1 MNGQETTVK
10 WRSKKINN
18 TKEMQHWDILLSNQV
33 NKKAFIDTLLTGNAK
48 EELAVFNNQK
58 GILFSDIAIEKFI
71 EKEYQYDSV
80 EASPQSHRQLRT
92 FSSGERKKEFLKYCI
107 NQKPDFIIFD
117 NPFDHLD
124 QASRVILA
132 ESLKDLT
139 QNIAIIQIV
148 NRVTDVLSFVPNKAQ
163 IRDNSFVLHPISKTE
178 NHFKTLNTTEIPKA
192 SEQHSFHES
201 VLIKLENVSVSY
213 DDRKILDAISWTIK
227 QGEFWQLIGP
237 NGSGKSTILSLITGD
252 NPKGFGQDLFL
263 FGRKKGSGESVWDI
277 KKQIGIFA
285 TSMTDLFQKSH
296 TLEQMILSG
305 FFDSIGLYT
314 EPTTHQQQIVT
325 QWLEVIE
332 MAHLRKKRFIDLSI
346 GQQRV
351 ALIVRAVLK
360 HPPLLIL
367 DEPVE
372 GLDDENVDLVIQLI
386 NTIKQETNVSII
398 YVSHRIESG
407 LAPTSVFEL
416 VPTPTGSVGKIK
428 YHSELN

>member
-1 MNGQETTVK
+1 MHQK
-10 WRSKKINN
+10 
-18 TKEMQHWDILLSNQV
+18 QHWDILLTNQV
-33 NKKAFIDTLLTGNAK
+33 NKKKFIDTLLSGEAK

-58 GILFSDIAIEKFI
+58 GILFSDISIEKFI
-71 EKEYQYDSV
+71 EREYQYESV
-80 EASPQSHRQLRT
+80 EASPESHRQLRT

-107 NQKPDFIIFD
+107 SQNPDFIIFD

-124 QASRVILA
+124 QASRLA
-132 ESLKDLT
+132 LALSLEKLT
-139 QNIAIIQIV
+139 DTISIIQLV
-148 NRVTDVLSFVPNKAQ
+148 NRTVDLMDFVVNKVQ
-163 IRDNSFVLHPISKTE
+163 IKDNSFTLYPISKTE
-178 NHFKTLNTTEIPKA
+178 NHFKTLNTAAIPKA
-192 SEQHSFHES
+192 HEAVATFHES
-201 VLIKLENVSVSY
+201 ELIKMDHVSVSY
-213 DDRKILDAISWTIK
+213 EDRKILDNISWTIK

-252 NPKGFGQDLFL
+252 NPKGYGQDLFL
-263 FGRKKGSGESVWDI
+263 FGRKKGSGESVWEI
-277 KKQIGIFA
+277 KKQIGIYT
-285 TSMTDLFQKSH
+285 TSMMDLFQKSH

-314 EPTTHQQQIVT
+314 EPTTLQKQIVT

-332 MAHLRKKRFIDLSI
+332 MSHLKKKRFIDLSI

-386 NTIKQETNVSII
+386 NTIKQQTNVAIL

-407 LAPTSVFEL
+407 LAPTSILEL
-416 VPTPTGSVGKIK
+416 IPSKTGSVGRIK
-428 YHSELN
+428 

>member
-1 MNGQETTVK
+1 
-10 WRSKKINN
+10 
-18 TKEMQHWDILLSNQV
+18 MQHWDILLSNQV
-33 NKKAFIDTLLTGNAK
+33 NKKAFIDALLIGEAK
-48 EELAVFNNQK
+48 GDLAVLNNQK

-71 EKEYQYDSV
+71 EKEFQYDSV
-80 EASPQSHRQLRT
+80 EASTTSNRQLRT
-92 FSSGERKKEFLKYCI
+92 FSSGERKKEFLRYCI
-107 NQKPDFIIFD
+107 DQKPDFIIFD

-124 QASRVILA
+124 QASRVVLA
-132 ESLKDLT
+132 ESLQKLT
-139 QNIAIIQIV
+139 DSIAIIQLL
-148 NRVTDVLSFVPNKAQ
+148 NRTVDILDFVPNKAL
-163 IRDNSFVLHPISKTE
+163 IKDNTFELHPFIKTE
-178 NHFKTLNTTEIPKA
+178 NHFKTLNTASIPKA
-192 SEQHSFHES
+192 TETHTFQDN
-201 VLIKLENVSVSY
+201 VLIKLEDVSVNY
-213 DDRKILDAISWTIK
+213 EERKIINKISWTVK

-252 NPKGFGQDLFL
+252 NPKGFGQNLFL
-263 FGRKKGSGESVWDI
+263 FGRKKGTGESVWEI

-285 TSMTDLFQKSH
+285 TSMTDLFQKGH

-305 FFDSIGLYT
+305 FFDQIGLYT
-314 EPTTHQQQIVT
+314 EPTTHQKNIVT

-332 MAHLRKKRFIDLSI
+332 MTHLRKKRFIDLSI

-398 YVSHRIESG
+398 YVSHRIEQG

-416 VPTPTGSVGKIK
+416 LPSETGSIGKIK

>member
-1 MNGQETTVK
+1 VAKETF
-10 WRSKKINN
+10 NN
-18 TKEMQHWDILLSNQV
+18 TKMQHWDILLSNQV
-33 NKKAFIDTLLTGNAK
+33 NKKAFIDSLLSGEAK
-48 EELAVFNNQK
+48 DELAVFNNQK

-71 EKEYQYDSV
+71 KKEYQYDIV
-80 EASPQSHRQLRT
+80 EASPDSHRQLRT

-124 QASRVILA
+124 QASRVVLA
-132 ESLKDLT
+132 DSLKDLA
-139 QNIAIIQIV
+139 NEIAIIQLL
-148 NRVTDVLSFVPNKAQ
+148 NRFVDVLAFVPNKAQ
-163 IRDNSFVLHPISKTE
+163 IKDNTFELHPISKTE
-178 NHFKTLNTTEIPKA
+178 NHFKTLNTASIPKA
-192 SEQHSFHES
+192 IEPHSFHES

-213 DDRKILDAISWTIK
+213 DERKILDNISWSIK

-285 TSMTDLFQKSH
+285 TSMTDLFQKGH
-296 TLEQMILSG
+296 TLEEMILSG
-305 FFDSIGLYT
+305 FFDSIGLYI
-314 EPTTHQQQIVT
+314 EPTTHQKQIVS

-332 MAHLRKKRFIDLSI
+332 MTHLRKKRFIDLSI

-351 ALIVRAVLK
+351 GLIVRAVLK

-386 NTIKQETNVSII
+386 NTIKQETNVTIL

-416 VPTPTGSVGKIK
+416 LPSPTSSIGKIK

>member
-1 MNGQETTVK
+1 
-10 WRSKKINN
+10 
-18 TKEMQHWDILLSNQV
+18 MQHWDILLSNQV
-33 NKKAFIDTLLTGNAK
+33 NKKAFIDNILNGEAK
-48 EELAVFNNQK
+48 GELAVFNNQK
-58 GILFSDIAIEKFI
+58 GILFSDISIEKFI
-71 EKEYQYDSV
+71 EKEFQYDSV
-80 EASPQSHRQLRT
+80 EASTTSNRQLRT
-92 FSSGERKKEFLKYCI
+92 FSSGERKKEFLRYCI
-107 NQKPDFIIFD
+107 DQKPDFIIFD

-124 QASRVILA
+124 QASRVVLA
-132 ESLKDLT
+132 NSLEKLT
-139 QNIAIIQIV
+139 DSIAIIQLL
-148 NRVTDVLSFVPNKAQ
+148 NRNVDVLDFVPNKAL
-163 IRDNSFVLHPISKTE
+163 IKDNSFELHPFVKNE
-178 NHFKTLNTTEIPKA
+178 NHFKTLNTASIPKA
-192 SEQHSFHES
+192 TETHSFQDN
-201 VLIKLENVSVSY
+201 VLIKLEDVSVSY
-213 DDRKILDAISWTIK
+213 EERKIINNISWTVK

-252 NPKGFGQDLFL
+252 NPKGFGQNLFL
-263 FGRKKGSGESVWDI
+263 FGRKKGTGESVWEI
-277 KKQIGIFA
+277 KKQIGIFT
-285 TSMTDLFQKSH
+285 TSMTDLFQKGH

-314 EPTTHQQQIVT
+314 EPTTHQKQIVN

-332 MAHLRKKRFIDLSI
+332 MTHLRKKRFIDLSI

-398 YVSHRIESG
+398 YVSHRIEQG

-416 VPTPTGSVGKIK
+416 LPSETGSIGKIK

>member
-1 MNGQETTVK
+1 
-10 WRSKKINN
+10 
-18 TKEMQHWDILLSNQV
+18 MQHWDILLSNLV
-33 NKKAFIDTLLTGNAK
+33 NKKAFIDILLSGEAK
-48 EELAVFNNQK
+48 GKLAVFNNQK

-80 EASPQSHRQLRT
+80 EASPESHRQLRT

-124 QASRVILA
+124 QASRVVLA
-132 ESLKDLT
+132 QSLEKLT
-139 QNIAIIQIV
+139 EDIAIIQLV
-148 NRVTDVLSFVPNKAQ
+148 NRVSDVLEFVPNKAQ
-163 IRDNSFVLHPISKTE
+163 IIDNSFELHPISKTE
-178 NHFKTLNTTEIPKA
+178 SHFKTLNTAAIPKA
-192 SEQHSFHES
+192 IEPHSFHES
-201 VLIKLENVSVSY
+201 VLIKMENVSVSY
-213 DDRKILDAISWTIK
+213 DERKILDNISWTIK

-252 NPKGFGQDLFL
+252 NPKGFGQNLYL
-263 FGRKKGSGESVWDI
+263 FGRKKGTGESVWDI
-277 KKQIGIFA
+277 KKQIGIFT
-285 TSMTDLFQKSH
+285 TSMTDLFQKGH
-296 TLEQMILSG
+296 TLEEMILSG
-305 FFDSIGLYT
+305 FFDSIGLYI
-314 EPTTHQQQIVT
+314 EPTTHQKQIVS

-332 MAHLRKKRFIDLSI
+332 MTHLRKKRFIDLSI

-351 ALIVRAVLK
+351 GLIVRAVLK

-372 GLDDENVDLVIQLI
+372 GLDDENVDMAIQLI
-386 NTIKQETNVSII
+386 NTIKQETNVSIL

-416 VPTPTGSVGKIK
+416 LPNSTGSIGKIK

>member
-1 MNGQETTVK
+1 
-10 WRSKKINN
+10 
-18 TKEMQHWDILLSNQV
+18 MQHWDILLSNLV
-33 NKKAFIDTLLTGNAK
+33 NKKAFIDLLLSGKAK
-48 EELAVFNNQK
+48 GELAVFNNQK

-80 EASPQSHRQLRT
+80 EASPESHRQLRT

-132 ESLKDLT
+132 ESLKDLA
-139 QNIAIIQIV
+139 NIIAIIQIV
-148 NRVTDVLSFVPNKAQ
+148 NRVVDILPFVPNKAQ
-163 IRDNSFVLHPISKTE
+163 IKDNSFELHPISQVQDH
-178 NHFKTLNTTEIPKA
+178 HFKTLNTAAIPKA
-192 SEQHSFHES
+192 IESHSFRES
-201 VLIKLENVSVSY
+201 VLIKMENVSVSY
-213 DDRKILDAISWTIK
+213 DDRKILNNISWTIK

-252 NPKGFGQDLFL
+252 NPKGFGQNLFL
-263 FGRKKGSGESVWDI
+263 FGRKKGTGESVWDI
-277 KKQIGIFA
+277 KKQIGIFT
-285 TSMTDLFQKSH
+285 TSMTDLFQKGH
-296 TLEQMILSG
+296 TLEEMILSG
-305 FFDSIGLYT
+305 FFDSIGLYI
-314 EPTTHQQQIVT
+314 EPTTHQKQIVS

-332 MAHLRKKRFIDLSI
+332 MTHLRKKRFIDLSI

-351 ALIVRAVLK
+351 GLIVRAVLK

-372 GLDDENVDLVIQLI
+372 GLDDENVDMVIQLI
-386 NTIKQETNVSII
+386 NTIKQETNVSIL

-416 VPTPTGSVGKIK
+416 LPASTGSIGKIK

>member
-1 MNGQETTVK
+1 
-10 WRSKKINN
+10 
-18 TKEMQHWDILLSNQV
+18 MQHWDILLSNQV
-33 NKKAFIDTLLTGNAK
+33 NKKAFIEILLSGEVTG
-48 EELAVFNNQK
+48 ELAIFNNQK

-80 EASPQSHRQLRT
+80 EASPDSHRQLRT

-139 QNIAIIQIV
+139 EDIAIIQLV
-148 NRVTDVLSFVPNKAQ
+148 NRVTDVLSFVENKAQ
-163 IRDNSFVLHPISKTE
+163 IKDNTFELHPISKIIDTQ
-178 NHFKTLNTTEIPKA
+178 FKTLNTAGIPKA
-192 SEQHSFHES
+192 LEPHSFHES
-201 VLIKLENVSVSY
+201 VLIKMENVSVSY
-213 DDRKILDAISWTIK
+213 EDRKIVDNISWTIK

-252 NPKGFGQDLFL
+252 NPKGFGQNLFL
-263 FGRKKGSGESVWDI
+263 FGRKKGTGESVWDI
-277 KKQIGIFA
+277 KKQIGIFT

-305 FFDSIGLYT
+305 FFDSIGLYI
-314 EPTTHQQQIVT
+314 EPTTHQKQIVT

-332 MAHLRKKRFIDLSI
+332 MTALRKKRFIDLSI

-386 NTIKQETNVSII
+386 NTIKQETNVSIL
-398 YVSHRIESG
+398 YVSHRIEAG

-416 VPTPTGSVGKIK
+416 LPTPTGSIGQIK
-428 YHSELN
+428 H

>member
-1 MNGQETTVK
+1 
-10 WRSKKINN
+10 
-18 TKEMQHWDILLSNQV
+18 MQHWDILLSNQV
-33 NKKAFIDTLLTGNAK
+33 NKKAFIDNILNGEAK
-48 EELAVFNNQK
+48 GELAVFNNQK
-58 GILFSDIAIEKFI
+58 GILFSDISIEKFI
-71 EKEYQYDSV
+71 EKEFQYDSV
-80 EASPQSHRQLRT
+80 EASTTSNRQLRT
-92 FSSGERKKEFLKYCI
+92 FSSGERKKEFLRYCI
-107 NQKPDFIIFD
+107 DQKPDFIIFD

-124 QASRVILA
+124 QASRAVLA
-132 ESLKDLT
+132 KSLENLT
-139 QNIAIIQIV
+139 DSIAIIQLL
-148 NRVTDVLSFVPNKAQ
+148 NRNVDVLDFVPNKAL
-163 IRDNSFVLHPISKTE
+163 IKDNSFELHPFVKNE
-178 NHFKTLNTTEIPKA
+178 NHFKTLNTASIPKA
-192 SEQHSFHES
+192 TETHSFQDN
-201 VLIKLENVSVSY
+201 VLIKLEDVSVSY
-213 DDRKILDAISWTIK
+213 EERKIINKISWTIK

-252 NPKGFGQDLFL
+252 NPKGFGQNLFL
-263 FGRKKGSGESVWDI
+263 FGRKKGTGESVWEI
-277 KKQIGIFA
+277 KKQIGIFT
-285 TSMTDLFQKSH
+285 TSMTDLFQKGH

-314 EPTTHQQQIVT
+314 EPTTHQKQIVN

-332 MAHLRKKRFIDLSI
+332 MTHLRKKRFIDLSI

-398 YVSHRIESG
+398 YVSHRIEQG

-416 VPTPTGSVGKIK
+416 LPSETGSIGKIK

>member
-1 MNGQETTVK
+1 
-10 WRSKKINN
+10 
-18 TKEMQHWDILLSNQV
+18 MQHWDILLSNQV
-33 NKKAFIDTLLTGNAK
+33 NKKKLIDNILNGEATG
-48 EELAVFNNQK
+48 ELAVFNHQK

-71 EKEYQYDSV
+71 EKEFQYDSV
-80 EASPQSHRQLRT
+80 EASPDSHRQLRT

-107 NQKPDFIIFD
+107 NQKPDYIIFD

-132 ESLKDLT
+132 DSLKDLT
-139 QNIAIIQIV
+139 NDIAIIQLL
-148 NRVTDVLSFVPNKAQ
+148 NRTVDVLEFVPNKAQ
-163 IRDNSFVLHPISKTE
+163 IKDNTFELHPLKKAE
-178 NHFKTLNTTEIPKA
+178 NHFKTLNTTAIPKA
-192 SEQHSFHES
+192 TEVHTFPEDE
-201 VLIKLENVSVSY
+201 LIRLENVSVSY
-213 DDRKILDAISWTIK
+213 DERKILDNISWTIK

-252 NPKGFGQDLFL
+252 NPKGFGQNLFL
-263 FGRKKGSGESVWDI
+263 FGRKKGTGESVWDI
-277 KKQIGIFA
+277 KKQIGIYTTA
-285 TSMTDLFQKSH
+285 MMDLFQKGH
-296 TLEQMILSG
+296 TVEQMILSG
-305 FFDSIGLYT
+305 FFDQIGLYT
-314 EPTTHQQQIVT
+314 EPTTHQKNIVT

-332 MAHLRKKRFIDLSI
+332 MTHLRKKRFIDLSI

-386 NTIKQETNVSII
+386 NTIKQETNVSIL
-398 YVSHRIESG
+398 YVSHRIEQG

-416 VPTPTGSVGKIK
+416 LPSETGSIGKIK
-428 YHSELN
+428 

>member
-1 MNGQETTVK
+1 MQQV
-10 WRSKKINN
+10 NN
-18 TKEMQHWDILLSNQV
+18 IIYTQMQHWDILLSNLV
-33 NKKAFIDTLLTGNAK
+33 NKKAFIDLLLFGEAK
-48 EELAVFNNQK
+48 GELAVFNNQK

-80 EASPQSHRQLRT
+80 EASPESHRQLRT

-132 ESLKDLT
+132 ESLKDLS
-139 QNIAIIQIV
+139 NIISIIQIV
-148 NRVTDVLSFVPNKAQ
+148 NRVVDVLQFVPNKAQ
-163 IRDNSFVLHPISKTE
+163 IKDNSFELHPISTTVD
-178 NHFKTLNTTEIPKA
+178 HDFKTLNAAAIPKA
-192 SEQHSFHES
+192 IEPHSFNES
-201 VLIKLENVSVSY
+201 VLIKMENVSVSY
-213 DDRKILDAISWTIK
+213 DDRKILDNISWTIK

-252 NPKGFGQDLFL
+252 NPKGFGQNLFL
-263 FGRKKGSGESVWDI
+263 FGRKKGTGESVWDI
-277 KKQIGIFA
+277 KKQIGIFT

-296 TLEQMILSG
+296 TLEEMILSG
-305 FFDSIGLYT
+305 FFDSIGLYI
-314 EPTTHQQQIVT
+314 EPTTHQKQIVS

-332 MAHLRKKRFIDLSI
+332 MIHLRKKRFIDLSI

-351 ALIVRAVLK
+351 GLIVRSVLK

-372 GLDDENVDLVIQLI
+372 GLDDENVDMVIQLI
-386 NTIKQETNVSII
+386 NTIKQETNVSIL

-416 VPTPTGSVGKIK
+416 LPASTGSIGKIK

>member
-1 MNGQETTVK
+1 
-10 WRSKKINN
+10 
-18 TKEMQHWDILLSNQV
+18 MQHWDILLSNQV
-33 NKKAFIDTLLTGNAK
+33 NKKNFIENILSSQAK
-48 EELAVFNNQK
+48 GELAIFNSLK

-80 EASPQSHRQLRT
+80 EASPESHRQLRT

-107 NQKPDFIIFD
+107 SQKPDFIIFD

-124 QASRVILA
+124 QASRVILG

-139 QNIAIIQIV
+139 QDIAIIQLV
-148 NRVTDVLSFVPNKAQ
+148 SRVTDVLSFVPNKAH
-163 IRDNSFVLHPISKTE
+163 IKDDTFELHPISITE
-178 NHFKTLNTTEIPKA
+178 SHFKILNTSEIPKA
-192 SEQHSFHES
+192 LEEHSFHES
-201 VLIKLENVSVSY
+201 VLIKMENVSVSY
-213 DDRKILDAISWTIK
+213 EERKIIDSISWTIK
-227 QGEFWQLIGP
+227 QGEFWQLIGR

-263 FGRKKGSGESVWDI
+263 FGRKKGTGESVWDI

-305 FFDSIGLYT
+305 FFDSIGLYI
-314 EPTTHQQQIVT
+314 EPTTHQKQIVT
-325 QWLEVIE
+325 QWLEVIG
-332 MAHLRKKRFIDLSI
+332 MSTLRKKRFIDLSV
-346 GQQRV
+346 GQQRI

-386 NTIKQETNVSII
+386 NTIKQETNVTIL

-416 VPTPTGSVGKIK
+416 VPAPTGSIGKIK

>member
-1 MNGQETTVK
+1 
-10 WRSKKINN
+10 
-18 TKEMQHWDILLSNQV
+18 MQHWDILLSNQV
-33 NKKAFIDTLLTGNAK
+33 NKKTFIDTLLSGEAK
-48 EELAVFNNQK
+48 DELATFNSQK

-71 EKEYQYDSV
+71 EKEYQYDIV
-80 EASPQSHRQLRT
+80 EASPESHRQLRT

-107 NQKPDFIIFD
+107 NQNPDFIIFD

-124 QASRVILA
+124 QASRVTLA
-132 ESLKDLT
+132 KSLEKLT
-139 QNIAIIQIV
+139 DTIAIIQLV
-148 NRVTDVLSFVPNKAQ
+148 NRVADVLEFVPNKAQ
-163 IRDNSFVLHPISKTE
+163 IKDNSFELHPISKTE
-178 NHFKTLNTTEIPKA
+178 NHFKTLNTSSIPKA
-192 SEQHSFHES
+192 IEPHSFHES
-201 VLIKLENVSVSY
+201 VLIKMDKVSVSY
-213 DDRKILDAISWTIK
+213 DERKIVDSISWTIK

-237 NGSGKSTILSLITGD
+237 NGAGKSTILSLITGD

-277 KKQIGIFA
+277 KKQIGIFT
-285 TSMTDLFQKSH
+285 TSMTDLFQKNH

-314 EPTTHQQQIVT
+314 EPTTLQNKIVN

-332 MAHLRKKRFIDLSI
+332 MSPLKKKRFTELSI

-386 NTIKQETNVSII
+386 NTIKQETNVSIL

-416 VPTPTGSVGKIK
+416 LPTPTGSIGKIK

>member
-1 MNGQETTVK
+1 
-10 WRSKKINN
+10 
-18 TKEMQHWDILLSNQV
+18 MQHWDILLSNQV
-33 NKKAFIDTLLTGNAK
+33 DKKAFIQTLISGEAK
-48 EELAVFNNQK
+48 GELSVFNDKK

-71 EKEYQYDSV
+71 EKEYQYDIV
-80 EASPQSHRQLRT
+80 AASPESQRQLRT

-139 QNIAIIQIV
+139 DEIAIIQIV
-148 NRVTDVLSFVPNKAQ
+148 NRVTDVLHFVPNKAQ
-163 IRDNSFVLHPISKTE
+163 IKDNTFELHPISKTE
-178 NHFKTLNTTEIPKA
+178 SHFKTLNTSAIPKA
-192 SEQHSFHES
+192 IELHSFHES
-201 VLIKLENVSVSY
+201 VLIKMENVSVSY
-213 DDRKILDAISWTIK
+213 DDRKIVDNISWTIK

-252 NPKGFGQDLFL
+252 NPKGFGQDLHL
-263 FGRKKGSGESVWDI
+263 FGRKKGTGESVWDI
-277 KKQIGIFA
+277 KKQIGIFT
-285 TSMTDLFQKSH
+285 TSMTDLFQKGH
-296 TLEQMILSG
+296 TLEEMILSG
-305 FFDSIGLYT
+305 FFDSIGLYI
-314 EPTTHQQQIVT
+314 EPTTLQKQTVT

-332 MAHLRKKRFIDLSI
+332 MSHLHKKRFIDLSI

-386 NTIKQETNVSII
+386 NTIKQETNVSIL
-398 YVSHRIESG
+398 YVSHRVESG

-416 VPTPTGSVGKIK
+416 LPTPTGSIGKIK